1 MCASAGGRGVDV
13 AVLGSIAR
21 GLRPTAVPT
30 HEYQPSSRLRCGAAA
45 AAARAASVAT
55 TAVDL
60 ATSST
65 DGTAV
70 LLYY

>member
-45 AAARAASVAT
+45 AAARM
-55 TAVDL
+55 
-60 ATSST
+60 
-65 DGTAV
+65 
-70 LLYY
+70 

>member
-30 HEYQPSSRLRCGAAA
+30 HEYQPSSRLRCGG
-45 AAARAASVAT
+45 RAPAPRAGAHILDS
-55 TAVDL
+55 DRRL
-60 ATSST
+60 GWGS
-65 DGTAV
+65 
-70 LLYY
+70 